1 MFLGAFV
8 IIVVGYMIINYF
20 RDVDSDISIPSYDTE
35 SEDAVIFPVTHT
47 VQKGEDLWKISEKY
61 YQSGYGWT
69 DIAKENNLESPYI
82 LSEGQNLV
90 IPAVELELLTL
101 GDNDESVNSD
111 RVEEVSEI
119 SAKETKEESSGTTY
133 AVVKGDTLW
142 SIAVQAYGDGYK
154 WVDIARENNLANP
167 DLIHPGNLFVLP

>member
-20 RDVDSDISIPSYDTE
+20 RDVDSDLIIPSYETE
-35 SEDAVIFPVTHT
+35 SEDVVIFPTTHT

-69 DIAKENNLESPYI
+69 YIAKENNLESPYI

-90 IPAVELELLTL
+90 IPSVELEFLTL
-101 GDNDESVNSD
+101 SDNDESVNSD
-111 RVEEVSEI
+111 RGDEISEI
-119 SAKETKEESSGTTY
+119 LSKEEISGSTY
-133 AVVKGDTLW
+133 TVVKGDTLW
-142 SIAVQAYGDGYK
+142 NIAVQAYGDGYK
-154 WVDIARENNLANP
+154 WVDIAKENNLINP